1 MNSPE
6 HPAAAKVDSPQ
17 FLYDSGLKALKKSDL
32 ANAERY
38 FAAAIAAREDFV
50 AAWIQLGITW
60 DKSNRL
66 QEATDAFRM
75 AVHLEPHN
83 VDALYNL
90 GIALSK
96 FGHEEEALKYFSDAA
111 TLSPSADI
119 AKEIGKVYYK
129 GLNYKISS
137 FFYLKAYQKDPKD
150 SEIIKP
156 LAVSLFQEGDTDR
169 AVILMRDLFL
179 SNPKDEPNRSI
190 FVDLIN
196 KWCPPE
202 FSHETKKA
210 IELCLSEDR
219 LRHRNFT
226 PTWCALFLGDA
237 EYEFL
242 RSLAPQNEVQFSDQ
256 DLQKLYKIFNSKFLI
271 GGLSRL
277 LTSNAGIEPI
287 FTNLRRY
294 FLTHWQD
301 HEKWPREVLNFLI
314 ALGLQC
320 FYNDYVYF
328 QEPVEKEAI
337 SSLSTHLRR
346 RIQAQKSLT
355 ENDTKLLALL
365 SCYQPLYEMD
375 FLTKK
380 PALPPALKKSAQLW
394 LRMQYVNPLTERALI
409 PTIPGFTKIEDQTS
423 LDVQKMYEQRPYP
436 RWNSLAGSKTSQ
448 YLRDISENLEILVA
462 GCGTGQ
468 EPCLYANLLPHARI
482 TAIDLSRSS
491 IAYGMRMA
499 HELGFGDRINF
510 LHGDLMK
517 VGELDKQF
525 DYVVS
530 SGVLHHLKDPETGF
544 AAILSTLKP
553 AGKMSIML
561 YSKIARDH
569 LLNPAA
575 EYIAEKKYT
584 SSDEDIRQF
593 RQDILK
599 MPAGDPRTL
608 CAQAG
613 DFFTLYECNDLLFH
627 VQEHR
632 YSFPMIGDL
641 AARHGMRIFHVGLS
655 PQRRKEFAAEF
666 PEGEITNMET
676 MNRFELNHPE
686 AFGEMYKIYL
696 TRVLNTAPHP
706 LDQLITLGAV

>member
-1 MNSPE
+1 MTQDPASNSQQTLANS
-6 HPAAAKVDSPQ
+6 H
-17 FLYDSGLKALKKSDL
+17 YDLGLKALKKSNL
-32 ANAERY
+32 LEAEGH
-38 FAAAIAAREDFV
+38 FAAAIAAAENFV
-50 AAWIQLGITW
+50 PAWIQLGITW
-60 DKSNRL
+60 DKSNRIS
-66 QEATDAFRM
+66 EAAEAFQM

-90 GIALSK
+90 GLCLAKLGREDDS
-96 FGHEEEALKYFSDAA
+96 LKYFSDAA
-111 TLSPSADI
+111 TLSESADI

-129 GLNYKISS
+129 GLNYKTSS
-137 FFYLKAYQKDPKD
+137 FFYLKAYQKDSSD
-150 SEIIKP
+150 ADIIKP

-169 AVILMRDLFL
+169 AVILMRGLFL
-179 SNPKDEPNRSI
+179 SNPRDEIHRSI

-196 KWCPPE
+196 KWCPGE
-202 FSHETKKA
+202 FETATKTA
-210 IELCLSEDR
+210 IEYCLDEDR
-219 LRHRNFT
+219 VRHRNFT
-226 PTWCALFLGDA
+226 PAWCATFLSDP
-237 EYEFL
+237 EFESL
-242 RSLAPQNEVQFSDQ
+242 RSSGGVENLDFSAAE
-256 DLQKLYKIFNSKFLI
+256 LEKLLPALSSKFLI

-277 LTSNAGIEPI
+277 LTSNAKIEPV

-294 FLTHWQD
+294 FLTHWRD
-301 HEKWPREVLNFLI
+301 HETWPRAVTHFLV

-328 QEPVEKEAI
+328 READEKDALAELEA
-337 SSLSTHLRR
+337 HLRP
-346 RIQAQKSLT
+346 IISAQKTLT
-355 ENDTKLLALL
+355 EADTKLLALL

-394 LRMQYVNPLTERALI
+394 LRVQYVNPLTERALI

-544 AAILSTLKP
+544 AAILATLKP

-584 SSDEDIRQF
+584 SNDEDIRQF

-641 AARHGMRIFHVGLS
+641 AGRHGMRIFHVGLS

-696 TRVLNTAPHP
+696 TRASNTAPHA

>member
-1 MNSPE
+1 MNSPD

-96 FGHEEEALKYFSDAA
+96 SGHEEEALKYFSDAA
-111 TLSPSADI
+111 TKSDTPQI
-119 AKEIGKVYYK
+119 AKQLGLTYYNSK
-129 GLNYKISS
+129 DYKNAA
-137 FFYLKAYQKDPKD
+137 FFLLKAYIKSPKDP
-150 SEIIKP
+150 EIITV
-156 LAVSLFQEGDTDR
+156 LATCLIQNDETTQ
-169 AVILMRDLFL
+169 AVLMLRNLILDNPKNHAYVEQFVNSTTKWAQKEFDPKTKSAVEIALKFSNIRHKNL
-179 SNPKDEPNRSI
+179 SNLWGNLLLKDPEFALLKNAEGKYFEENEVNRENLFKVFKSDFLLLGLSSIQVTNAFFESI
-190 FVDLIN
+190 F
-196 KWCPPE
+196 
-202 FSHETKKA
+202 TKIRK
-210 IELCLSEDR
+210 
-219 LRHRNFT
+219 
-226 PTWCALFLGDA
+226 
-237 EYEFL
+237 Y
-242 RSLAPQNEVQFSDQ
+242 
-256 DLQKLYKIFNSKFLI
+256 FLI
-271 GGLSRL
+271 
-277 LTSNAGIEPI
+277 
-287 FTNLRRY
+287 
-294 FLTHWQD
+294 HWN
-301 HEKWPREVLNFLI
+301 ESSSWPREALHFLM
-314 ALGLQC
+314 ALGIQC

-337 SSLSTHLRR
+337 SILSTHLRR
-346 RIQAQKSLT
+346 RIQTQKSLT

-375 FLTKK
+375 FLTAK
-380 PALPPALKKSAQLW
+380 PALPPAIKKSAQLW
-394 LRMQYVNPLTERALI
+394 MRVQYLNPLAERALI
-409 PTIPGFTKIEDQTS
+409 PTIPSFTKIEDQTS

-436 RWNSLAGSKTSQ
+436 RWTSLGSAKTSQ
-448 YLRDISENLEILVA
+448 RLRDISENLDILVA

-499 HELGFGDRINF
+499 EELGFRDRIRF

-517 VGELDKQF
+517 VIELGKQF

-530 SGVLHHLKDPETGF
+530 SGVLHHLKEPEKGF

-553 AGKMSIML
+553 TGKMSIML
-561 YSKIARDH
+561 YSKIARDK
-569 LLNPAA
+569 LLNAA
-575 EYIAEKKYT
+575 ISYIHEKKY
-584 SSDEDIRQF
+584 SSSGDDIRQF

-599 MPAGDPRTL
+599 MPTSDPRAW
-608 CAQAG
+608 CAQTG
-613 DFFTLYECNDLLFH
+613 DFFSLFECNDLLFH

-632 YSFPMIGDL
+632 YTFPMIGDL
-641 AARHGMRIFHVGLS
+641 AARHNMRIFHVGLS
-655 PQRRKEFAAEF
+655 PQRRKEFAQEF
-666 PEGEITNMET
+666 PKGEITDMAT
-676 MNRFELNHPE
+676 MNQFELNHPE

-696 TRVLNTAPHP
+696 TRSANTAPHP
-706 LDQLITLGAV
+706 LDQLIEIGAV